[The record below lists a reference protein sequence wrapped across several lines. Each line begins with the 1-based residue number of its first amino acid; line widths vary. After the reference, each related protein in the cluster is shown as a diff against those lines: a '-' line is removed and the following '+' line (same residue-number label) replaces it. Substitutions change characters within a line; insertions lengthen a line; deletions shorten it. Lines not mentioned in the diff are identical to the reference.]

1 MKKFLG
7 TLVLGAALL
16 INSSV
21 AAETKE
27 SQQKQEELITGDKK
41 LSIIN
46 RVDNKNTK
54 KCVPK
59 KSKIKHSRIFCISE
73 KDILELGVY
82 KPIKNFPEGM
92 INEFGKACRNEIC
105 IFKKAGKKMYRIFVQ
120 RTAIYHARYPGEM
133 IKGMA
138 WYELFYHGKLKK
150 VQKEIE
156 KFNNYSLEKKRKS
169 NRITSQINSLVKMN
183 KGRENM
189 RKAMGMSLD
198 DDIETVIKK
207 HWVLGEFLNNDK
219 LKVKKI
225 KIDPEIKKRKLL
237 LEKYQTTLKKYK
249 LKLEE
254 EKNKKKKL

>member
-1 MKKFLG
+1 MR
-7 TLVLGAALL
+7 VARLL
-16 INSSV
+16 
-21 AAETKE
+21 K
-27 SQQKQEELITGDKK
+27 
-41 LSIIN
+41 
-46 RVDNKNTK
+46 
-54 KCVPK
+54 
-59 KSKIKHSRIFCISE
+59 
-73 KDILELGVY
+73 ILEGVRGGGRS
-82 KPIKNFPEGM
+82 PASSDHF
-92 INEFGKACRNEIC
+92 
-105 IFKKAGKKMYRIFVQ
+105 
-120 RTAIYHARYPGEM
+120 
-133 IKGMA
+133 
-138 WYELFYHGKLKK
+138 WDHGKLKK
-150 VQKEIE
+150 VQKAIE